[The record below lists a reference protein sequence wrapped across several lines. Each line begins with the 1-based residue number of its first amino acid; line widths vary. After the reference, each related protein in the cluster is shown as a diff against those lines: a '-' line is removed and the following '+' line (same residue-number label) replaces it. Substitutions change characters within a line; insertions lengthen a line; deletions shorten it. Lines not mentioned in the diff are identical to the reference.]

1 MITTLDK
8 LKQLQEGVIININ
21 LSKKLKTKLL
31 IMGLTNGTVITLN
44 KIAPLGD
51 PLDVIVRHYH
61 LSIRKQEAK
70 GIIIKAENE

>member
-1 MITTLDK
+1 MVTTLNN
-8 LKQLQEGVIININ
+8 LKQNESGTIINIHLN
-21 LSKKLKTKLL
+21 KKLKTKLL

-61 LSIRKQEAK
+61 LSIRKQEAQ
-70 GIIIKAENE
+70 GIIIKRESK

>member
-31 IMGLTNGTVITLN
+31 IMGLTNGTLITLN

>member
-1 MITTLDK
+1 MITKLDK

>member
-70 GIIIKAENE
+70 GIIIRLENK

>member
-1 MITTLDK
+1 MITTLDN
-8 LKQLQEGVIININ
+8 LKQSQSGTIVNIHLN
-21 LSKKLKTKLL
+21 KKLKTKLL